1 MGQEGGEGEGDD
13 QDRNQTAP
21 PAHEMSDD
29 NFIPMLNSLIKYAKK
44 MEVDEEKDDKRSEV
58 LSQLRAAMQNFA
70 DMTGQAAP
78 DEDGEDEDGD
88 SPDQNA
94 MPASADMIPPGQQT
108 AYGGEFG
115 NAAGGGGNNFPSAG
129 GGSGDLGF
137 GTMAGG
143 SSPSVT
149 GPGMGGF
156 GGGAAG

>member
-1 MGQEGGEGEGDD
+1 MGEEGGSDD

-44 MEVDEEKDDKRSEV
+44 MEVDEEKDDKHSEV

-78 DEDGEDEDGD
+78 DEDGEDGDEDGGEN
-88 SPDQNA
+88 SPDKNA
-94 MPASADMIPPGQQT
+94 MSASPDMIPPGGQT
-108 AYGGEFG
+108 PYGGEFG
-115 NAAGGGGNNFPSAG
+115 NPAGGGGNQFPSAG
-129 GGSGDLGF
+129 GGSGDLGY

-149 GPGMGGF
+149 GPGMQGM
-156 GGGAAG
+156 